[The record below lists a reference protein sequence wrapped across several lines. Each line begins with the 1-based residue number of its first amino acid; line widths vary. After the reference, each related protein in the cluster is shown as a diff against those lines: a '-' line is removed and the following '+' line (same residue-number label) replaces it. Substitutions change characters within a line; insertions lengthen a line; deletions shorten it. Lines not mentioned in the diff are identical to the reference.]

1 VINLKVDRASVDS
14 TVAYIDQV
22 KERILAGIRSGMQE
36 AMEGL
41 AGAVESKLEGDPIVS
56 RTGELASAIAKS
68 PKVTETATIIRGTV
82 TADVGLKHLGIWL
95 EEGTHVPAVDGKLYE
110 FTEADGDT
118 FFARGHRAFD
128 VKPHPFMNPAL
139 DEMKAPIMQIIADA
153 VAEATDAG
161 AAA

>member
-1 VINLKVDRASVDS
+1 VITLKVEQASVDS

-22 KERILAGIRSGMQE
+22 KERILVGIRSGMKE

-41 AGAVESKLEGDPIVS
+41 AAAVESKLEGDPITS
-56 RTGELASAIAKS
+56 HTGELAGAIAKS
-68 PKVTETATIIRGTV
+68 PKVTETASIIRGTV

-95 EEGTHVPAVDGKLYE
+95 EEGTHVPAVEGKLYE
-110 FTEADGDT
+110 FTEPDGDT

-139 DEMKAPIMQIIADA
+139 GRYFHPVHLQVVFRDA
-153 VAEATDAG
+153 MPELIS
-161 AAA
+161 